1 MPEQC
6 GLCTVLISRSNL
18 GIQCQGRCKKQYHL
32 KCVSLP
38 PGLADLSADS
48 GVLWLCKQC
57 KQGTP
62 NAGISSPLM
71 TEMMDKINI
80 VLADMTGIKC
90 NQTEVMDSLKFY
102 GDKIDDFTRQ
112 MKTVKVMMKDLNT
125 AKQEILFLKNE
136 CSELRSEV
144 QFLQQQSRAKNV
156 EISGIPER
164 KGEIISQVIK
174 NVGVHLG
181 INIVDSE
188 LDEVHRVMRHPSA
201 TNTNLPKN
209 IVIKFSTITKRNQF
223 IQAYRHQKKTGK
235 MYTTDFGIEGPK

>member
-1 MPEQC
+1 
-6 GLCTVLISRSNL
+6 
-18 GIQCQGRCKKQYHL
+18 
-32 KCVSLP
+32 
-38 PGLADLSADS
+38 
-48 GVLWLCKQC
+48 
-57 KQGTP
+57 
-62 NAGISSPLM
+62 M

-80 VLADMTGIKC
+80 VLADVTGIKC

-112 MKTVKVMMKDLNT
+112 METVEVMMKDLNT

-201 TNTNLPKN
+201 TNINLPKN

-223 IQAYRHQKKTGK
+223 IQAYRHQKKPGK
-235 MYTTDFGIEGPK
+235 MYTIDFGIEGPKQAVFVKEHLSPYYKILYKETREFCSANQYKYCWIKDSKIFIKKDHGRAIQVKDETTLQRLN